1 MLSPKGDEYID
12 NILSYVKFPFDKYEI
27 QTELESHLL
36 DKIEYYTEA
45 GQAEAA
51 EQLAINDMGDA
62 KEIGLQLN
70 KQHNPIIGWLWM
82 ITQFAVV
89 LLVIVDLLFVGV
101 PSVMSLFNNNPI
113 NDIAKSNIV
122 YNITVNKTVQLDDTV
137 INFRNVVYE
146 QNGNLTIIY
155 DYYDN
160 ALWGA
165 VWSLGSIGIISDNL
179 GNKYFAGSGGGGGGI
194 KAIVRRTVTNFSSD
208 ADTLIIDYDQY
219 NRKYRVEIPLKGG
232 TKND

>member
-45 GQAEAA
+45 GQTEAA
-51 EQLAINDMGDA
+51 EQIAINDMGDA
-62 KEIGLQLN
+62 KEIGLELN
-70 KQHNPIIGWLWM
+70 KQHNPLIGWLWM

-89 LLVIVDLLFVGV
+89 LFVIVDLLFVGV

-160 ALWGA
+160 ALWGP
-165 VWSLGSIGIISDNL
+165 VWSMGSIGIISDNL

-194 KAIVRRTVTNFSSD
+194 KAIVRRTVTNFSNE

-232 TKND
+232 TND